1 MTNVI
6 FGGEFMAIL
15 PSDFNIN
22 LSSNPVRV
30 VLGMDGTFSV
40 GFSNTS
46 TTDVAYNLTLNVNLP
61 DGVSFVDSS
70 ETPTSI
76 IINPD
81 QTISIELLNIKDLAP
96 NEVDFEIQLTLKS
109 DENFRD
115 TGDLVPFDIP
125 LTSID
130 VSATVD
136 TLPRGDEDPGNQK
149 ITKTGTADFIP
160 LRYNLTKSS
169 PGKIPKGAGLIT
181 PPVSPQWPFKYTLT
195 VFNNTREPSQVT
207 LVDNLPNGVR
217 YLDNINV
224 TGPDALVLS
233 SPTVIIPSP
242 GPGCQDFVTIN
253 WGTVTL
259 SAASTNGITFDA
271 AIWDNFTT
279 NCVENS
285 GSKISHMTPLQ
296 NIATL
301 DGLSGPVQA
310 HSTINA
316 MDATIDKS
324 VVSQST
330 DVGLVKTYT
339 LAYRINQYDDVSF
352 FTITDLISD
361 GQIYNSGSATIT
373 PDSITVNPDGTTELF
388 WNLGLQDTGTSEIIT
403 FETTVNSAFIGDN
416 PVAADDTLNNNVNI
430 DGRNQT
436 TLTPTSDSSTAI
448 IFIVQPSI
456 SKEILGYFYKDG
468 SPKLFDVAAPGDKVS
483 FKITYDAT
491 DITASQLNI
500 QIDEFAPSNMGPL
513 PSSTDVIFGG
523 TVLGPFNQQT
533 ISPNGLRWMLGT
545 VDGGELW
552 TATFDI
558 SVENVDFVGVR
569 NNLSKLLGQNTEGFS
584 YSDRSQVEVKF
595 GQPNIEFR
603 KTVSGPDVNAIKAGE
618 TYTYSITI
626 SNLQN
631 LEGNVTDAF
640 EMDLS
645 DTIPDKL
652 TYVPA
657 SANVTGTGS
666 FNPPSITGQN
676 VKMTI
681 IQLAPGQ
688 SLTLTFDVTVDDT
701 IVAGELLTNNAVLE
715 QPYSQPDRSFQFPGA
730 PFIDSTSLKALA
742 LIIDKR
748 IDPTF
753 AKIGDTV
760 TYVIQ
765 IRVPDGT
772 IAFNVQLTDEF
783 LDSKQDFIVGSATL
797 DGNPVIPSV
806 SGGIVIFPT
815 IPFIDGTAGSVS
827 KTYSFDVRITDAQ
840 QTPPFIEEQ
849 QDTATVNW
857 DIDSQGTPAVP
868 QTDSENLQVRIPF
881 IEGIKEQKIST
892 QPDTAFT
899 VDTIGYEVGD
909 IIDYRI
915 SLINQGEET
924 AFNIQLTDVIDPLLA
939 FVPGSISTTIGSASE
954 SAGTIT
960 WNIDDPENLSKG
972 VTAVLSFQV
981 NTLSGVAAD
990 DSVLNQASF
999 TYNSNNNDFG
1009 VSYGPENTNIVRL
1022 RSSAVTIDKTASATT
1037 GQIGD
1042 DITYT
1047 LTITIPEGTIAYQP
1061 LIDDILPD
1069 GQTYQTGTAT
1079 RQEPP
1084 NLPISV
1090 TPSISGQVITFPQN
1104 PDIDATSG
1112 AKQIIYQF
1120 VARITSAN
1128 TNPPYTETQINSGF
1142 VRWSIQSG
1150 GPLVRSR
1157 NDTWTITATTP
1168 HIVILKEQRSSATG
1182 SSFTTNAISGLPGD
1196 SIEYR
1201 ITITSDGASPAFN
1214 VVLEDILDDRISFGS
1229 IVSGPTQGSITSITS
1244 PPNATLTWEISQLN
1258 NGDTAVLIFSTVIN
1272 SGVGAGSEIFNQATA
1287 TYDSNDVNPV
1297 QFNAQSNSVE
1307 LDIPFIEFTKNA
1319 STSIAA
1325 IGDIITY
1332 TLTVTIPDGVEA
1344 YNIKILDSIPAKQS
1358 YMPESWSPGTAII
1371 LPGNVLEFVDTASP
1385 RIGPYTQS
1393 YTFNTIV
1400 ESGQIEAPY
1409 IEVQRNTS
1417 NIEWDVTSIG
1427 PTKSTGD
1434 FTDVEIRVPHITV
1447 LKEQKRQGDP
1457 NFTTGVLQGVA
1468 TGDIIQYRITIT
1480 NDGANTAF
1488 NVDTTDSLDIA
1499 LTFEGLVP
1507 PVPPGIV
1514 SSSVPLGDPDGTI
1527 TWRVGS
1533 LDIDTSLSLI
1543 FEVKV
1548 NSGPAPG
1555 DSIINTAQST
1565 YDSASVNP
1573 IRLGPEESNQVG
1585 FNFTLP
1591 EIIKTVDK
1599 EAVILGSRITYTVEI
1614 TIPNGNIAYDVQVI
1628 DILPENQS
1636 FVSGSLTKNG
1646 ISIIPV
1652 SLFPLIFENP
1662 QTIDATGEEVTIT
1675 YEFEADVNIVSSSP
1689 EDIQTNSSTITW
1701 NKDPQGDPGEP
1712 QSDRV
1717 EVYVTDNVPDIEKSQ
1732 KNFTQDPT
1740 AVFTTSLINAE
1751 VGDIIHYQYVITN
1764 TINASSIFNIR
1775 LEDNL
1780 FDFLNFES
1788 IISLP
1793 SGGTVIEDN
1802 SVIIGNIGNI
1812 QENTTAVFVLA
1823 FEVLSGAGTQSIIP
1837 NEFTIVYD
1845 VNDTAPSQEYGPITS
1860 NEVEIELPQLE
1871 IQKDSSITVAEIGEI
1886 FEYSIDVTV
1895 PDGTIAYNVVLTDVL
1910 PDQQIFIGEAT
1921 VNGVEVFPTVA
1932 GQEITFDPITI
1943 DASLG
1948 IMTFNFAFKARVVE
1962 GNTSSP
1968 FTEIQTNNVEVNWEV
1983 NQQGTPASPVFT
1995 TKDII
2000 VNSPS
2005 LSILKEQRILDNG
2018 TSFTTNPL
2026 AVKVGDILEFRI
2038 TVNNNGEA
2046 SAYNIMILDQLN
2058 QFEDF
2063 IAIGIPSIGS
2073 ASYNSVS
2080 NTVEWNI
2087 SELKVGSQGTLNF
2100 KIKILEGIS
2109 AGGQDTND
2117 AVATYDTNQNNP
2129 ITFGPIDSNKVVQL
2143 YPNVQITKSTSL
2155 KNAAIGDTI
2164 TYTVEF
2170 ILPKGTLI
2178 FNGQFT
2184 DILPIGQE
2192 YNNNATLNGN
2202 PITASEV
2209 MGNFIAFPVIPFAQ
2223 AGDEDEKFTY
2233 TFEAKVVSAK
2243 VDPLTLIEIQTN
2255 NAEGNWELEPG
2266 KPALAVNS
2274 TVDLEVTNSTID
2286 ILKEQKNVTL
2296 GGSFT
2301 VQPITAS
2308 TGDIVEYRL
2317 QVTNVGPNDVFS
2329 VTIEDI
2335 LSSELAFL
2343 GAVNV
2348 PAGTNL
2354 THSEEPSNGVVQWL
2368 IPQLKEGSQIS
2379 ATFAVEV
2386 LSGTLAS
2393 IANDSVGKFKIDPQ
2407 SPSFFGNLP
2416 SNITEIIRQGAFF
2429 EFVPDDESRV
2439 SDTEAIAYS
2448 VNNCN
2453 GLIGYNL
2460 TSLSVGLISYRLN
2473 IQSLSFGYD
2482 IYIDGNLVDSVMANT
2497 PYSNIPPELQNLQQG
2512 DMRNI
2517 ELRFTGPENKI
2528 IGSMESFIISISNE
2542 VSKEIKTN
2550 VVFGDVTSNIT
2561 YKVIST
2567 GLSHSVVYTITT
2579 NVIGG
2584 IKVFDF
2590 ILESIFSNVYS
2601 FVEATFD
2608 GIPITPTVIGNKL
2621 EFPTIPVVDASVSDV
2636 SLIYT
2641 YMVESPE
2648 SESVSPA
2655 FARNVEAIAGFK
2667 LSSGIQQQCNK
2678 ISNLE
2683 IPIKSDCILID
2694 KVYSQC
2700 HNRVCFNEVQLQI
2713 PQGFQIVSVKFMNG
2727 EIVPG
2732 TLMIR
2737 SLINRPNF
2745 KRVTFDVNIPITV
2758 TVKDSEGNTQILED
2772 SLPIYKIDIVL
2783 FMPPTRDEVS
2793 FNIILD
2799 TFSKL
2804 LDINQESNSIAVG
2817 VFNVVSS
2824 VLPVQLLIPTL
2835 DDCFIPPMCE
2845 DVNNGDICD
2854 DFLTEPGS
2862 EIYDSFFPQQFPYKA

>member
-1 MTNVI
+1 
-6 FGGEFMAIL
+6 MAIS

-22 LSSNPVRV
+22 FSPNPLRV
-30 VLGMDGTFSV
+30 VLGADGTFSV
-40 GFSNTS
+40 GFSNIS
-46 TTDVAYNLTLNVNLP
+46 TTDTAYNLTLNINLP
-61 DGVSFVDSS
+61 DGVSFVGSS

-76 IINPD
+76 ITNPD
-81 QTISIELLNIKDLAP
+81 ETISIEFLNIKDLAP

-115 TGDLVPFDIP
+115 TGNPVPFDIP

-130 VSATVD
+130 ISATVD

-160 LRYNLTKSS
+160 LRYSLTKSS
-169 PGKIPKGAGLIT
+169 PGKILKGAGLIT
-181 PPVSPQWPFKYTLT
+181 PPTPPQWSFKYTLT
-195 VFNNTREPSQVT
+195 VFNNSREPSQVT
-207 LVDNLPNGVR
+207 LADDLPNGVR
-217 YLDNINV
+217 YLDNISV
-224 TGPDALVLS
+224 TGPDALALS
-233 SPTVIIPSP
+233 SPTVITPSP

-259 SAASTNGITFDA
+259 SAGSTNGITFDA
-271 AIWDNFTT
+271 AIWDNFTI

-285 GSKISHMTPLQ
+285 GSKISHMAPLQ

-301 DGLSGPVQA
+301 NGLSGPVQA

-361 GQIYNSGSATIT
+361 GQIYNSGSATIV

-388 WNLGLQDTGTSEIIT
+388 WNLGLQTTGTSGIIT
-403 FETTVNSAFIGDN
+403 FKTTVNSTFIGGG
-416 PVAADDTLNNNVNI
+416 PVAAGDTLNNDVNI
-430 DGRNQT
+430 NGTNQI
-436 TLTPTSDSSTAI
+436 TLTPTPDSSKAI

-491 DITASQLNI
+491 NLTASQLNI
-500 QIDEFAPSNMGPL
+500 EIDEFAPLNMGPL

-523 TVLGPFNQQT
+523 TVSGPFNQQS
-533 ISPNGLRWMLGT
+533 ISPNGLRWTLGT
-545 VDGGELW
+545 VDGGRFW

-558 SVENVDFVGVR
+558 SVENIDFVGVR
-569 NNLSKLLGQNTEGFS
+569 NNLSKLSGQDTEGFS
-584 YSDRSQVEVKF
+584 YSDRNQVEVKF
-595 GQPNIEFR
+595 GQPNLEFE
-603 KTVSGPDVNAIKAGE
+603 KTVSGPNVNAIKAGE
-618 TYTYSITI
+618 TYTYSIMI
-626 SNLQN
+626 SNPQN

-676 VKMTI
+676 VTMTI
-681 IQLAPGQ
+681 TQLAPGE
-688 SLTLTFDVTVDDT
+688 SLTLTFDVTVDST
-701 IVAGELLTNNAVLE
+701 IVAGELLTNNAVL
-715 QPYSQPDRSFQFPGA
+715 QRPYSQPDRSFQFPGA
-730 PFIDSTSLKALA
+730 PLIDDTSLRALG

-772 IAFNVQLTDEF
+772 TAFNVQLTDNF
-783 LDSKQDFIVGSATL
+783 PDNKQDFIVGSATL

-815 IPFIDGTAGSVS
+815 IPFIDATAGSVA

-849 QDTATVNW
+849 KDTATVNW
-857 DIDSQGTPAVP
+857 DIDNQGTPAVP

-881 IEGIKEQKIST
+881 IVGIKEQKIST

-899 VDTIGYEVGD
+899 IDTIGYEVGD

-915 SLINQGEET
+915 SLTNQGEET
-924 AFNIQLTDVIDPLLA
+924 AFNIQFTDVIDPLLS
-939 FVPGSISTTIGSASE
+939 FVTGTISTTIGSASE
-954 SAGTIT
+954 SGGTIT
-960 WNIDDPENLSKG
+960 WNINDPENLSKG

-981 NTLSGVAAD
+981 NTLSGVAAGG
-990 DSVLNQASF
+990 SVLNQGSF
-999 TYNSNNNDFG
+999 TYNSNNNGFG

-1022 RSSAVTIDKTASATT
+1022 IASAVTIDKTASAAT

-1047 LTITIPEGTIAYQP
+1047 LTITVPEGTIAYRP
-1061 LIDDILPD
+1061 LIDDILPI

-1084 NLPISV
+1084 NPPVSV
-1090 TPSISGQVITFPQN
+1090 TPSVSGQVIIFPQN

-1142 VRWSIQSG
+1142 VRWAIQSG
-1150 GPLVRSR
+1150 GPLVLSA

-1168 HIVILKEQRSSATG
+1168 NIVILKEQRNSTTG
-1182 SSFTTNAISGLPGD
+1182 SSFTTNSISGLPGD
-1196 SIEYR
+1196 LIEYR
-1201 ITITSDGASPAFN
+1201 ITVISDGASPAFK
-1214 VVLEDILDDRISFGS
+1214 VVLKDILDDRLSFSS
-1229 IVSGPTQGSITSITS
+1229 IVSGPTQGSITSITP

-1258 NGDTAVLIFSTVIN
+1258 NGDTAILIFSTVIN
-1272 SGVGAGSEIFNQATA
+1272 SGIGAGSEIFDQATA
-1287 TYDSNDVNPV
+1287 IYDSNDVNPV
-1297 QFNAQSNSVE
+1297 QFNSQSNNVK

-1325 IGDIITY
+1325 IGETITY
-1332 TLTVTIPDGVEA
+1332 TLTVTIPDGLEA
-1344 YNIKILDSIPAKQS
+1344 YNIKILDTFASQQS
-1358 YMPESWSPGTAII
+1358 YVPESWIPGTVTV
-1371 LPGNVLEFVDTASP
+1371 LPGNVLQFIDTTSP
-1385 RIGPYTQS
+1385 RVGPYTQS
-1393 YTFNTIV
+1393 YTFDTIV
-1400 ESGQIEAPY
+1400 ESGQIEDPY
-1409 IEVQRNTS
+1409 IEVQRNTA
-1417 NIEWDVTSIG
+1417 NIEWDVTSTG
-1427 PTKSTGD
+1427 PTKTTGD
-1434 FTDVEIRVPHITV
+1434 FADVEIRVPHITV

-1457 NFTTGVLQGVA
+1457 NFTTAVLQGVA

-1480 NDGANTAF
+1480 NDGSNTAF
-1488 NVDTTDSLDIA
+1488 NIDTTDSLDIG
-1499 LTFEGLVP
+1499 LTFRGVVP
-1507 PVPPGIV
+1507 PLPPGTV
-1514 SSSVPLGDPDGTI
+1514 KSSVPLGDPNGTI
-1527 TWRVGS
+1527 TWTVNSLNIGS
-1533 LDIDTSLSLI
+1533 SLSLI
-1543 FEVKV
+1543 FEIEV

-1555 DSIINTAQST
+1555 DSIINTAEST

-1573 IRLGPEESNQVG
+1573 IRLGPEKSNQVG

-1614 TIPNGNIAYDVQVI
+1614 TIPNGNIVYDVQVT
-1628 DILPENQS
+1628 DILPESQS

-1652 SLFPLIFENP
+1652 SLSPLTFEAP
-1662 QTIDATGEEVTIT
+1662 QTIDATGGAVTIT
-1675 YEFEADVNIVSSSP
+1675 YSFESDVNVVLSSP

-1701 NKDPQGDPGEP
+1701 NKNPQGDPGQP
-1712 QSDRV
+1712 QSDSV
-1717 EVYVTDNVPDIEKSQ
+1717 DVYVTDNVPAIEKSQ
-1732 KNFTQDPT
+1732 KNFTQNPT
-1740 AVFTTSLINAE
+1740 GVFTTSLINAQ

-1764 TINASSIFNIR
+1764 TSNTFLIFNIH

-1780 FDFLNFES
+1780 IDFLNFEG

-1793 SGGTVIEDN
+1793 SGSTVIEDN
-1802 SVIIGNIGNI
+1802 RVIIGKTGHIGANAD
-1812 QENTTAVFVLA
+1812 AVFVLA
-1823 FEVLSGAGTQSIIP
+1823 FEVLPGAGAQSRIP

-1845 VNDTAPSQEYGPITS
+1845 VNDTAPFQEYGPITS
-1860 NEVEIELPQLE
+1860 NKVEIELPQLE
-1871 IQKDSSITVAEIGEI
+1871 IQKDSSITAAEIGEI
-1886 FEYSIDVTV
+1886 FEYLIDVTV

-1910 PDQQIFIGEAT
+1910 PDEQIFIGEAT
-1921 VNGVEVFPTVA
+1921 VNGIEVFPTVV

-1943 DASLG
+1943 DASSG
-1948 IMTFNFAFKARVVE
+1948 TMTFNFAFKARVIE
-1962 GNTSSP
+1962 GNTSPP
-1968 FTEIQTNNVEVNWEV
+1968 FTQIQTNNAEVNWEV

-1995 TKDII
+1995 IKDIS

-2005 LSILKEQRILDNG
+2005 LSILKEQRIVNND
-2018 TSFTTNPL
+2018 TTFTTNSL
-2026 AVKVGDILEFRI
+2026 LVEVGYILEFRI
-2038 TVNNNGEA
+2038 KVNNNGEA
-2046 SAYNIMILDQLN
+2046 SAYNIMILDQLS

-2063 IAIGIPSIGS
+2063 VAIVSTSVGS
-2073 ASYNSVS
+2073 AKYNSV
-2080 NTVEWNI
+2080 NNRVEWNI
-2087 SELKVGSQGTLNF
+2087 SELQAKTQGTLNF
-2100 KIKILEGIS
+2100 TIEVLGGIS
-2109 AGGQDTND
+2109 AGGKDTN
-2117 AVATYDTNQNNP
+2117 AAEANYDTNQNNP
-2129 ITFGPIDSNKVVQL
+2129 ITFGPIDSNEVIHL
-2143 YPNVQITKSTSL
+2143 YPNIQITKSASL
-2155 KNAAIGDTI
+2155 TNAAIGDII

-2192 YNNNATLNGN
+2192 YNNNATLNGK

-2223 AGDEDEKFTY
+2223 AGNEDEKFTY
-2233 TFEAKVVSAK
+2233 TFEAKVISAN
-2243 VDPLTLIEIQTN
+2243 VDPITLIEIQTN
-2255 NAEGNWELEPG
+2255 NAEVNWEIEPG
-2266 KPALAVNS
+2266 KPALAVND
-2274 TVDLEVTNSTID
+2274 TVDLEVTNSTIN

-2301 VQPITAS
+2301 AQPITAFV
-2308 TGDIVEYRL
+2308 GDIVEYRL
-2317 QVTNVGPNDVFS
+2317 QITNVGPNDVFS

-2343 GAVNV
+2343 GIVNV
-2348 PAGTNL
+2348 PVGTTL
-2354 THSEEPSNGVVQWL
+2354 THSGEPSNGVVQWI
-2368 IPQLKEGSQIS
+2368 IPQLKEGNQIS
-2379 ATFAVEV
+2379 ATFSVEV
-2386 LSGTLAS
+2386 LRGTLAS
-2393 IANDSVGKFKIDPQ
+2393 IANNSVGKFKIDPQ
-2407 SPSFFGNLP
+2407 NPSFFGNLK
-2416 SNITEIIRQGAFF
+2416 SNITEIKKQGPPF

-2439 SDTEAIAYS
+2439 SDTEAVAYS

-2460 TSLSVGLISYRLN
+2460 NSFSVDPTSYRLN
-2473 IQSLSFGYD
+2473 IQSLSFDYD
-2482 IYIDGNLVDSVMANT
+2482 IYIDGNLIDSVMANT

-2517 ELRFTGPENKI
+2517 ELKFIGPENRI
-2528 IGSMESFIISISNE
+2528 IGSIENFIISIGDGAD
-2542 VSKEIKTN
+2542 KEIETN

-2561 YKVIST
+2561 YNIISDE
-2567 GLSHSVVYTITT
+2567 LSHSVIYTIIT
-2579 NVIGG
+2579 NVVGR

-2601 FVEATFD
+2601 FVQAAFD
-2608 GIPITPTVIGNKL
+2608 GMPITPTIIGNKL
-2621 EFPTIPVVDASVSDV
+2621 EFPKIPVVDASVNDV
-2636 SLIYT
+2636 VLIYT
-2641 YMVESPE
+2641 YEVESPE
-2648 SESVSPA
+2648 VESVSPA
-2655 FARNVEAIAGFK
+2655 FARDVEAISGFK
-2667 LSSGIQQQCNK
+2667 LSGGIQQQCDK
-2678 ISNLE
+2678 AGILE
-2683 IPIKSDCILID
+2683 IPVKSDCLLID

-2700 HNRVCFNEVQLQI
+2700 HNRVCFPKIKLQI

-2727 EIVPG
+2727 EIIPE
-2732 TLMIR
+2732 TLMVR
-2737 SLINRPNF
+2737 NLINRPNF
-2745 KRVTFDVNIPITV
+2745 KRIIFNVNIPVTV
-2758 TVKDSEGNTQILED
+2758 TIEDNAGDIQIFKDN
-2772 SLPIYKIDIVL
+2772 LPIYKIDIVL
-2783 FMPPTRDEVS
+2783 FMPPTRDETS

-2804 LDINQESNSIAVG
+2804 LDINQESNNIAVG
-2817 VFNVVSS
+2817 IFNVVSS
-2824 VLPVQLLIPTL
+2824 VLQVQLLIPTL
-2835 DDCFIPPMCE
+2835 DDCSIPPVCE
-2845 DVNNGDICD
+2845 DFNNVNVCD

-2862 EIYDSFFPQQFPYKA
+2862 EIYDSFFPQQFPYKD